1 MQTALAQAV
10 ESSFEADAANAA
22 IILLGVAGGLST
34 GIEGSRW
41 EAPSLNKSVSAM
53 LRLERSN
60 PCSSLVLH
68 SFTSAEA
75 WRVAAGGHIARLHER
90 RGGVPYERRLQQAR
104 GWLSLALRVSS
115 EEPSHVAPLPKL
127 REMQHA
133 LTELQ
138 RQARDGELDAVQL
151 REMQDGQAELAVV
164 IEKQLRRQQGGGAA
178 LERSSAPRWTTQAL
192 LPMDDELD
200 ATPHI
205 APNLLEGAYP
215 DVDVY
220 ARTHFELLRE
230 DFLRPLREV
239 LQTVREGG
247 EPPRQVHLW
256 RDVVL
261 GAASVGEP
269 GGALYTLR
277 LSEEQFAALNV
288 LEGKGVMNG
297 SLLLLSMVRP
307 PPTQTPRH
315 ATPRSLPRSHTRLAA
330 PSEACAG
337 HHHHHTTTTT
347 PPSSPSPTSPPGP
360 GNPPHH
366 RTTSARAAAASSP
379 RHSPRARWPTAPSS
393 SRSCRPTS
401 TSRATPPVRRRRR
414 RITAAA

>member
-307 PPTQTPRH
+307 PPSTHTPRH
-315 ATPRSLPRSHTRLAA
+315 ARLP
-330 PSEACAG
+330 PSQPHAQLHRRPVPA
-337 HHHHHTTTTT
+337 TTTTT
-347 PPSSPSPTSPPGP
+347 PP
-360 GNPPHH
+360 PPHH
-366 RTTSARAAAASSP
+366 PHHHHPPHPLALATHRTTGQLPLVPLWRRRQGTRHAPDGRRHHLRLGRAARRQRAARPRLCAAAA
-379 RHSPRARWPTAPSS
+379 
-393 SRSCRPTS
+393 
-401 TSRATPPVRRRRR
+401 
-414 RITAAA
+414 AA